1 MSRKIFLAHTSSG
14 CDNGEQLSFSS
25 ATVAQ
30 RVIVKEWGATDHHGA
45 AMVLEQEG
53 PLISISLLFL
63 PRVSFRVLY
72 LVLSSL
78 VSLVSIFLLLKFDGF
93 ESGFGRRGFSFLL
106 GRDAIG
112 APMWWTVR
120 VW

>member
-1 MSRKIFLAHTSSG
+1 MNAMAIVPGDGSPGCGDGEQIADSISSSQTACRNEPTRCGNVEQSSG

-53 PLISISLLFL
+53 PLISISF
-63 PRVSFRVLY
+63 
-72 LVLSSL
+72 
-78 VSLVSIFLLLKFDGF
+78 
-93 ESGFGRRGFSFLL
+93 
-106 GRDAIG
+106 
-112 APMWWTVR
+112 
-120 VW
+120 